1 MSKIYFDNAAT
12 TKIDSIVIDQ
22 MQTVMRENYGNPN
35 STHSLGRSSRTL
47 IEKAR
52 KTIASEFNVS
62 ASEIFFTSCGTESDN
77 MVLVSAV
84 RDLGVKTIVTSKI
97 EHKAVLNVADFLK
110 ETESIEILY
119 VDILENGLIDYDHL
133 ENILKNC
140 KNKSLVSLMHIN
152 NEIGSILN
160 LEKVGNLC
168 KKYNSLFHSDTVQ
181 SIGKYKFNLSDLNID
196 FIVGSAHKFHGP
208 KGIGFVYINKKLN
221 LNPFII
227 GGNQERG
234 MRAGTESI
242 HNIVGMQTAF
252 ENSYSNLE
260 ANNKH
265 ILNLKLNFIKS
276 IKKAIPKIKF
286 NGSCENN
293 LYSSFSILNICLP
306 MNEDQSILL
315 EFNLDIKG
323 ISCSRGSACQSGSN
337 QGSHV
342 LNSILSSDDLKKPSL
357 RFSFSKYN
365 KDEEISEVVSA
376 LKEFVNS
383 N

>member
-1 MSKIYFDNAAT
+1 M
-12 TKIDSIVIDQ
+12 
-22 MQTVMRENYGNPN
+22 
-35 STHSLGRSSRTL
+35 
-47 IEKAR
+47 
-52 KTIASEFNVS
+52 
-62 ASEIFFTSCGTESDN
+62 
-77 MVLVSAV
+77 
-84 RDLGVKTIVTSKI
+84 
-97 EHKAVLNVADFLK
+97 
-110 ETESIEILY
+110 Y

-234 MRAGTESI
+234 MRAGTESV

-260 ANNKH
+260 LNNKH

-276 IKKAIPKIKF
+276 IKKAIPEIKF

-342 LNSILSSDDLKKPSL
+342 LNSILSSYDLKKPSL

>member
-119 VDILENGLIDYDHL
+119 VDILKNGLIDYDHL
-133 ENILKNC
+133 ENILENC

-152 NEIGSILN
+152 NEIGSILD

-234 MRAGTESI
+234 MRAGTESV